1 MEVFVTYWDDE
12 GADLDAVFST
22 MDKAM
27 GYVDRELERMECFQ
41 IQETCALETL
51 VIMRFRYGEDGA
63 EGSVC
68 IQSHIV
74 DEEI

>member
-12 GADLDAVFST
+12 GADLDAVFSS

-27 GYVDRELERMECFQ
+27 GYVDRELNRMECFR
-41 IQETCALETL
+41 IYESYVSESL
-51 VIMRFRYGEDGA
+51 VIMEFRYGEDGA